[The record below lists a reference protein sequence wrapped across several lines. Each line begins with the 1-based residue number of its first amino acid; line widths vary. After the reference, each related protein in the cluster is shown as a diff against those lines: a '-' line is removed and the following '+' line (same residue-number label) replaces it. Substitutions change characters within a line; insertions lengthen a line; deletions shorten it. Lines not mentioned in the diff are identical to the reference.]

1 MSKPEG
7 VVNVAKTWK
16 SLTSKAK
23 SRSNSQILNDWRSEL
38 TDEKFSIGNI
48 GVVLWST
55 SAYEYAQLVD
65 KDDSSKTGPE
75 KDNYLKSVDELL

>member
-38 TDEKFSIGNI
+38 TDEKSSIGI

-55 SAYEYAQLVD
+55 SVYEYAQLVD
-65 KDDSSKTGPE
+65 RDDSSKIGPE
-75 KDNYLKSVDELL
+75 KDNSLKSVDELL